1 MRSHRSCRWPRVP
14 LSLPLPSPLLPPFP
28 IFLPPPPAWPRLEH
42 LPRSSAPLCSLH
54 LLPQGCSGAG
64 APIPGFPW
72 QCLPSSSTVTPGM
85 SPHRSAA
92 VPSPSGWT
100 PRVKRPPK
108 TPGSLKPWCGH
119 PGWGP
124 RPRAG
129 VAMAGGSSLAQVGFH
144 GDVTVHGDTSSLIPG
159 LRAGRD

>member
-1 MRSHRSCRWPRVP
+1 MAPCPSVP
-14 LSLPLPSPLLPPFP
+14 PSPVSSASSLPDFPPSSSRLAKVGASPPC
-28 IFLPPPPAWPRLEH
+28 
-42 LPRSSAPLCSLH
+42 SSASLCSLH
-54 LLPQGCSGAG
+54 LLPRRCSGAG
-64 APIPGFPW
+64 APVPGFPW

-129 VAMAGGSSLAQVGFH
+129 VATAGGSSLAQVGFH
-144 GDVTVHGDTSSLIPG
+144 RDVTVHGDTSSLTPG